1 MYSHTDELV
10 DILYINFIVIF
21 AMVKCIAEWP
31 LMHIFAI
38 VINISMNDLAWEM
51 PMPDNLFD
59 LLEH

>member
-31 LMHIFAI
+31 LMPIFAI

-51 PMPDNLFD
+51 SMPDNLFD

>member
-21 AMVKCIAEWP
+21 AMDKCIAEWH
-31 LMHIFAI
+31 LMPIFAI

-51 PMPDNLFD
+51 PMSDNLFD
-59 LLEH
+59 LLEQ